1 MIGISSS
8 GQDKQVL
15 EKLKSI
21 DILCGFAESRLIQ
34 IDLRLSTFTKD
45 DTDILVFAG
54 ECWSDWRWILS
65 IFVSKAM
72 AKGRRKSLRSP
83 TPLPRYIGC
92 LKEISQRQNWDFERI
107 TTSKLQ
113 VSKVRFG
120 TAQRYEFQIRIGKN
134 DLVLKFPDEVGSWN
148 KFNKKR
154 NDFGNFVREIG
165 FSAVLDTFKVE
176 GPFDLRVGGQDD
188 LSLLL
193 PNTCLSMASEFSIQF
208 LVLVACY
215 QLNVSHSGL
224 KRILVGEGVTVEVKG
239 AQELSLFHTFDHS
252 FIVNGSFKISKGKTG
267 FCSFWQSLCMP
278 LLPIH
283 VIGSASLVAYRT
295 RNYDAP
301 VKTTL
306 LSEGTIEL
314 LPAKCYSNNVYKN
327 NARLHHSLSL
337 KINMLGK
344 SLRSFLGNI
353 MRQNWVSG
361 SLRANAK
368 ASTIICF
375 QLEIEKNVGR
385 DETFDDVLED
395 WRTKPTVER
404 VWFEVMARI
413 EAEKLR
419 VLMVKKRPARK
430 KNPDT
435 KIETERQKRPTL
447 KIFPS
452 IDQIVLGGRP
462 VTLI

>member
-1 MIGISSS
+1 MAMIRRRLPFSFPLLLLLFQFVQFHSLPFALAFHPN
-8 GQDKQVL
+8 DTH
-15 EKLKSI
+15 
-21 DILCGFAESRLIQ
+21 ILQG
-34 IDLRLSTFTKD
+34 
-45 DTDILVFAG
+45 V
-54 ECWSDWRWILS
+54 
-65 IFVSKAM
+65 
-72 AKGRRKSLRSP
+72 
-83 TPLPRYIGC
+83 

-165 FSAVLDTFKVE
+165 SSAVLDTFKVE
-176 GPFDLRVGGQDD
+176 GPFDLRVGDQDD

-193 PNTCLSMASEFSIQF
+193 P
-208 LVLVACY
+208 
-215 QLNVSHSGL
+215 LNVSHSGL

-283 VIGSASLVAYRT
+283 VIGSASLIAYRT

-419 VLMVKKRPARK
+419 VLMVKKVRPFVALDSVSWS
-430 KNPDT
+430 NLMYNISFT
-435 KIETERQKRPTL
+435 K
-447 KIFPS
+447 FPS
-452 IDQIVLGGRP
+452 ILVPPESL
-462 VTLI
+462 TLDVKW